1 MNCSLFSTLQQRA
14 GKSWSVPEY
23 PPALRVYLHGSGR
36 QEHWGYCGH
45 TVRGERDADGQLWVS
60 LRDCHFASGLD
71 LESRHRHLP
80 PRHKRKHE
88 NYGWLV
94 TRAGMLRLLDKHPG
108 DIFELNKL
116 RLFLE
121 RQVWQT
127 PRE

>member
-1 MNCSLFSTLQQRA
+1 MWSIGAISNGLLRALGVDPEQR
-14 GKSWSVPEY
+14 PDE
-23 PPALRVYLHGSGR
+23 ALGSEELR
-36 QEHWGYCGH
+36 
-45 TVRGERDADGQLWVS
+45 TIVGE
-60 LRDCHFASGLD
+60 SGPMI
-71 LESRHRHLP
+71 P

-121 RQVWQT
+121 RQVWKT
-127 PRE
+127 PRA